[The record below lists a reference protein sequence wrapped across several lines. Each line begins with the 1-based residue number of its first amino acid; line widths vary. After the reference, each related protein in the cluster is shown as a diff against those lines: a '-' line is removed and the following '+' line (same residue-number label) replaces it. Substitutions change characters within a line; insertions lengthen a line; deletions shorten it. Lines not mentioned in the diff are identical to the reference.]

1 MTNTTFIA
9 IALIMVL
16 VVVAGA
22 VFTTV
27 SEKGI
32 AGIIKIILLLGGS
45 VAISILV
52 NNNVNKVYSKLIE
65 PEVDTYMKEVISFN
79 TLDTV
84 INSAQWHDNIT
95 LSDEILKNNDMNS
108 FLGKLLKNSD
118 KLQEVLD
125 IDLSPYTESYGN
137 YKHATAIRSLQ
148 TKLMNEVK
156 DTIIAPVLLRV
167 LHCGM
172 FSLGYL
178 VLWVIVEAI
187 MLIFAPL
194 LNKIFNISLM
204 IRILIGGIAGAIIS
218 TLVLCK

>member
-1 MTNTTFIA
+1 MTNTTFIT

-16 VVVAGA
+16 IVVAGT

-32 AGIIKIILLLGGS
+32 AGIIKIILLLSGS
-45 VAISILV
+45 IAISILV
-52 NNNVNKVYSKLIE
+52 NNNVNKVYSQLIE
-65 PEVDTYMKEVISFN
+65 PEVDTYMVEVISFDI
-79 TLDTV
+79 LDTA
-84 INSAQWHDNIT
+84 INSARWHDNVT
-95 LSDEILKNNDMNS
+95 LSDEILKNNDTNS

-125 IDLSPYTESYGN
+125 IDLSSYTDSYGN
-137 YKHATAIRSLQ
+137 YKYTAVIRNLQ

-156 DTIIAPVLLRV
+156 DTIIAPVLLKV
-167 LHCGM
+167 LRCGM

-218 TLVLCK
+218 ILVLCK

>member
-1 MTNTTFIA
+1 MTNTTFIT

-16 VVVAGA
+16 IVVAGA

-45 VAISILV
+45 VVISILV

-65 PEVDTYMKEVISFN
+65 PEVDTYMEEVISFN
-79 TLDTV
+79 TLDTA
-84 INSAQWHDNIT
+84 INSARWHDNVT

-125 IDLSPYTESYGN
+125 IDLSPYTNSYGN
-137 YKHATAIRSLQ
+137 YKYTAVICNLQ

-156 DTIIAPVLLRV
+156 DTIITPVLLKV
-167 LHCGM
+167 LRCGM

-178 VLWVIVEAI
+178 ILWVIVEAI

-194 LNKIFNISLM
+194 LNKILNISLM
-204 IRILIGGIAGAIIS
+204 IRILMGGIAGAIIS
-218 TLVLCK
+218 ILVLCK

>member
-1 MTNTTFIA
+1 MTNTTFIT

-45 VAISILV
+45 IAISILV
-52 NNNVNKVYSKLIE
+52 NNNVNKVYSQLIE
-65 PEVDTYMKEVISFN
+65 PEVDTYMEEVISFDI
-79 TLDTV
+79 LDTA
-84 INSAQWHDNIT
+84 IKSARWHDNVT
-95 LSDEILKNNDMNS
+95 LNDEILKNNDTNS

-125 IDLSPYTESYGN
+125 IDLSPYTDSYGN
-137 YKHATAIRSLQ
+137 YKYTAVIRNLQ
-148 TKLMNEVK
+148 TKLINEVK
-156 DTIIAPVLLRV
+156 DTIIAPVLLKV
-167 LHCGM
+167 LRCGM

-218 TLVLCK
+218 ILVLYK

>member
-1 MTNTTFIA
+1 MTNTTFIT

-16 VVVAGA
+16 IVVAGT

-32 AGIIKIILLLGGS
+32 AGIIKIILLLSGS
-45 VAISILV
+45 IAISILV
-52 NNNVNKVYSKLIE
+52 NNNVNKVYSQLIE
-65 PEVDTYMKEVISFN
+65 PEVDTYMEEVISFDI
-79 TLDTV
+79 LDTA
-84 INSAQWHDNIT
+84 INSARWHDNVT
-95 LSDEILKNNDMNS
+95 LSDEILKNNDTNS

-125 IDLSPYTESYGN
+125 IDLSSYTDSYGN
-137 YKHATAIRSLQ
+137 YKYTAVIRNLQ

-156 DTIIAPVLLRV
+156 DTIIAPVLLKV
-167 LHCGM
+167 LRCGM

-218 TLVLCK
+218 ILVLCK